1 MSIIINHILNCFYIV
16 ASEGTFQNKTKTL
29 LCLVREQ
36 IIFNLEFHGI

>member
-1 MSIIINHILNCFYIV
+1 MSIIINNTLIIFYIV

-29 LCLVREQ
+29 LSLVQEQ